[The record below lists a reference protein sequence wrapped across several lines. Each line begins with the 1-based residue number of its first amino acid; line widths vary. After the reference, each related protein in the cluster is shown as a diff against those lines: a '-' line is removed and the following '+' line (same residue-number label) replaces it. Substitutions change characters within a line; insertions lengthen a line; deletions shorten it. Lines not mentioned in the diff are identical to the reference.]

1 MFTCMSWAGRRLN
14 RYHRD
19 PYGTKVPLTPREAS
33 SCEVNTFDELNRDPS
48 IGFRMNAPGSR
59 TRIYWK
65 MFSRTS
71 GGRSV
76 KVVAG
81 ISMDVLGLWRVC

>member
-1 MFTCMSWAGRRLN
+1 
-14 RYHRD
+14 
-19 PYGTKVPLTPREAS
+19 
-33 SCEVNTFDELNRDPS
+33 
-48 IGFRMNAPGSR
+48 MNAPGSR